1 MTNAFERHG
10 IGHLSASSL
19 NLFAAQ
25 PAIWVMQ
32 RLLKKSG
39 PVGAAAHRGTAAETG
54 IVHGLLNPNASADEC
69 RVMALRQYDTLT
81 ALSGDPKRIKEGE
94 AVPAIVST
102 ALPELRG
109 YGVPDEVQ
117 QRIDVT
123 LPEVPIPFLGFS
135 DLGWSS
141 HGITLD
147 LKSTLRLPS
156 SISTPHARQVALY
169 LYGTNREGRIA
180 YCTPSKIAVY
190 RLEDAAD
197 HLAAL
202 VNIAKRLERFLAVS
216 NDPQEL
222 AGIVVPDID
231 SFYVN
236 EPITRAH
243 VRETFGL

>member
-1 MTNAFERHG
+1 M
-10 IGHLSASSL
+10 
-19 NLFAAQ
+19 
-25 PAIWVMQ
+25 
-32 RLLKKSG
+32 
-39 PVGAAAHRGTAAETG
+39 
-54 IVHGLLNPNASADEC
+54 
-69 RVMALRQYDTLT
+69 
-81 ALSGDPKRIKEGE
+81 
-94 AVPAIVST
+94 PAIVST

-123 LPEVPIPFLGFS
+123 LPEVPVPFLGFA
-135 DLGWSS
+135 DLGWSNYA
-141 HGITLD
+141 ITLD

-222 AGIVVPDID
+222 AGIVVPDLD
-231 SFYVN
+231 SFYWSDPV
-236 EPITRAH
+236 TRGFG
-243 VRETFGL
+243 REVYGI